1 MMVKRKVLDEVGF
14 FSNEFFM
21 YYEET
26 ELTFRI
32 KRAGYNVISIPDSR
46 IQHLEGKSFGYQ
58 KISEN
63 RIKCLEES
71 RCKYYKLCSS
81 SLVRKITSVIYCL
94 NIFIRFVVFCL
105 LLSFNKIA
113 YYSLK
118 MKYFCLASR
127 KCWCFL
133 YIHKYLWHVLCYL
146 NFCLLEGLFDV
157 LNIWVLFIV

>member
-127 KCWCFL
+127 KC
-133 YIHKYLWHVLCYL
+133 
-146 NFCLLEGLFDV
+146 
-157 LNIWVLFIV
+157 

>member
-1 MMVKRKVLDEVGF
+1 MNSLFNNFLEKICWGRNTYFNHTGKVLEVGYIIGADMMVKRKVLDEVGF

-127 KCWCFL
+127 KC
-133 YIHKYLWHVLCYL
+133 
-146 NFCLLEGLFDV
+146 
-157 LNIWVLFIV
+157 